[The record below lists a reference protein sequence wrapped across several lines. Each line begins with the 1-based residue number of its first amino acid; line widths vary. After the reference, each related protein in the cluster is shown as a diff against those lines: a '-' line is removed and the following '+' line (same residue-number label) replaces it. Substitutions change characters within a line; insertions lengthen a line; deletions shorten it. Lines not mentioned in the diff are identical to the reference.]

1 MVEFVFLRN
10 GMKKAVSIVKIENV
24 NRALLGNEFI
34 QYIEYVY
41 FTNAINVLDDK
52 LISFEFKNF
61 KSYYSN

>member
-52 LISFEFKNF
+52 LISFEFNNF